1 MAGTAQVPVR
11 ALDHFERGS
20 NALAR
25 VEGAIALRDRN
36 PTRTAGAIGSGSPNQ
51 GGFDGRRLRPGV
63 RSRGRKLVDREL
75 RLRQGADRWKNAID
89 GLIVHTAGFDK
100 DAGVFRIMDVWES
113 QAQAERF
120 IAERVQPLMQQGL
133 EALPDPENATPPT
146 REAFYELH
154 DVRK

>member
-1 MAGTAQVPVR
+1 MAVVYVQEFAVEDGNWSTANYDFAKEQ
-11 ALDHFERGS
+11 
-20 NALAR
+20 
-25 VEGAIALRDRN
+25 
-36 PTRTAGAIGSGSPNQ
+36 IGG
-51 GGFDGRRLRPGV
+51 D
-63 RSRGRKLVDREL
+63 
-75 RLRQGADRWKNAID
+75 AID